1 MRSVL
6 LALCLAIPWSGS
18 AAVVPYPAEVRV
30 GVLGLLAPQRV
41 EVTSVSELRSTSGHT
56 FAAGRRVVIEVDRES
71 LRFGGPSRNRWRGRS
86 ISVGARGER
95 ISVVVH
101 GRNVRRRLLPAPVEF
116 SLRGNRVVLVATF
129 ALEDLVASAV
139 AAELAG
145 VTETAALEA
154 TAIAIRSYIA
164 TSRAR
169 HDDEGF
175 DVCDS
180 THCVHSAGLVEAGS
194 GSDAAAV
201 SAASMTRERV
211 LARAGHVVTGYVTS
225 CCGGETTTPSRTWGG
240 KDLGDFV
247 PVACRV
253 CSGRS
258 TCSWERTVPATSI
271 ASAIADAFGKP
282 VPSDFTL
289 RTRPDD
295 GLAVRTVT
303 IVAGAREWTVYRDAF
318 RMAIGRRLGWDTL
331 PSSNY
336 EWTTERR
343 RYRFRGSGRG
353 HGIGLCMMGAVELS
367 IAGRT
372 REEILLAYFPRAI
385 IELLPR
391 PSGGV

>member
-1 MRSVL
+1 MRSML
-6 LALCLAIPWSGS
+6 LTVFLAIPWTGS

-41 EVTSVSELRSTSGHT
+41 EVTSMSELRSSSGHT
-56 FAAGRRVVIEVDRES
+56 FAAGRRVVIEVDGES
-71 LRFGGPSRNRWRGRS
+71 LRFGNPGRHRWRGQS
-86 ISVGARGER
+86 VSVGARGER
-95 ISVVVH
+95 VSVVVH

-116 SLRGNRVVLVATF
+116 TLRGNRIVVVATF
-129 ALEDLVASAV
+129 SLEDLVASAV

-145 VTETAALEA
+145 VTQAAALEA

-194 GSDAAAV
+194 GVNSAAS

-211 LARAGHVVTGYVTS
+211 IARDGHVVTGYVTS

-240 KDLGDFV
+240 KDTGDFV
-247 PVACRV
+247 PVACRA
-253 CSGRS
+253 CSGRAA
-258 TCSWERTVPATSI
+258 CSWERTVPAASI
-271 ASAIADAFGKP
+271 ASAIEDAFGQT
-282 VPSDFTL
+282 VPPDFTI
-289 RTRPDD
+289 RARPDD

-303 IVAGAREWTVYRDAF
+303 IGAGAREWTVSRDAF

-331 PSSNY
+331 PSSNCD
-336 EWTTERR
+336 WTAERR
-343 RYRFRGSGRG
+343 HYRFRGSGRG

-367 IAGRT
+367 KAGRT
-372 REEILLAYFPRAI
+372 REEILLAYFPHAI

-391 PSGGV
+391 PSAGV